1 MKRPAILKGSQELIL
16 FGLVD
21 LLICGCTGCAYFRF
35 GQRPYTEVRQFQQE
49 QEEIN
54 RLFFKPGTVF
64 YSR

>member
-1 MKRPAILKGSQELIL
+1 MKRIVIPRDLQGPIL
-16 FGLVD
+16 FMPLC
-21 LLICGCTGCAYFRF
+21 LLICGCAGCAYFRF
-35 GQRPYTEVRQFQQE
+35 GERPYSEVRQFQQE